1 MKKKKLIV
9 IDLDGTALHD
19 HASIHPETKRA
30 LMKAKDDGHSVV
42 IATGRPARGSLN
54 FYRELG
60 LDTPIINFNGA
71 YMHAP
76 GDSNFEEVVEQ
87 ISLDRAMDIFNSP
100 IREDLVNAVCE
111 YKDHLYILKRDESL
125 TSWMWMDEVDSI
137 TYGDFQETLDRNPSG
152 FILQAK
158 PGREQQV
165 MSYLREHFS
174 DIVACRNWSDGYQNI
189 IEVFKHDI
197 NKGTAL
203 AILAERLGFHVED
216 IIVFGDGDNDIEML
230 TFAGT
235 GVAMGNALE
244 ELKAIADAHALSNKE
259 GGIAHYLYE
268 HVLNP

>member
-1 MKKKKLIV
+1 MANKKLIV

-19 HASIHPETKRA
+19 HANLHPDTKAA
-30 LMKAKDDGHSVV
+30 LLKAKEQGHQVV

-71 YMHAP
+71 YVHKP
-76 GDSNFEEVVEQ
+76 GCEEFEEIVEQ
-87 ISLDRAMDIFNSP
+87 IAIDRAMDIFNSE
-100 IREDLVNAVCE
+100 IKDDLDNAVCE
-111 YKDHLYILKRDESL
+111 YKDHLYILKPDQGIA
-125 TSWMWMDEVDSI
+125 SWMWMDEVESI
-137 TYGDFQETLDRNPSG
+137 KYGDFQETLDQNPSG

-158 PGREQQV
+158 PGREHKV
-165 MSYLREHFS
+165 MAYIREHFS

-189 IEVFKHDI
+189 IEVFKCNI

-203 AILAERLGFHVED
+203 ATLAERLGFHVED

-235 GVAMGNALE
+235 GVAMGNAIE
-244 ELKAIADAHALSNKE
+244 ELKAIANVHTSSNQE
-259 GGIAHYLYE
+259 GGIAKYLYE
-268 HVLNP
+268 HVLN